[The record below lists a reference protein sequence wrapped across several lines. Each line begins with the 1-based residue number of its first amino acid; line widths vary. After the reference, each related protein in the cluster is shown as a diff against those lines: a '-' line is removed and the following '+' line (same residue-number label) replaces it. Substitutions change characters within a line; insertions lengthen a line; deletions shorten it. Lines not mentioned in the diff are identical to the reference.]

1 MTTPKLVV
9 RFNHLPTAKANLPR
23 AIQTMLRR
31 AADDVRLYAQ
41 GRARVDTGRMRGSI
55 RVVSVTPKQAIIRTG
70 TPTVYWSIFNEY
82 GTIKMSAAPFMRP
95 AADRVGARLASG
107 SYAGDFE
114 RELL

>member
-1 MTTPKLVV
+1 
-9 RFNHLPTAKANLPR
+9 
-23 AIQTMLRR
+23 
-31 AADDVRLYAQ
+31 
-41 GRARVDTGRMRGSI
+41 
-55 RVVSVTPKQAIIRTG
+55 
-70 TPTVYWSIFNEY
+70 VYWSIFNEY